1 MSMWLRADKLP
12 HFIFVGSCYGV
23 MYSHSFQFSQVM
35 LCSLV
40 AVVAGGAGRDDD
52 CFLGQWM

>member
-40 AVVAGGAGRDDD
+40 EVAAGGAG
-52 CFLGQWM
+52 